1 MTKVD
6 RCRSLIVEYLPDDR
20 RISVYG
26 VEKEIAASLTTNA
39 LEAPIFLDD
48 EAGKEGAEFTLDDEF
63 ARRLGNALLN
73 VLALSYPG
81 FTEVANGDKQPAF
94 AQRLGF
100 RVSDSSYCA

>member
-1 MTKVD
+1 VTKVD

-63 ARRLGNALLN
+63 ARRLGSALLN
-73 VLALSYPG
+73 VLALSYTDLQQSLTATNSPLSPKG
-81 FTEVANGDKQPAF
+81 SGSE
-94 AQRLGF
+94 
-100 RVSDSSYCA
+100 

>member
-6 RCRSLIVEYLPDDR
+6 RCRSLIVEYLPDER

-63 ARRLGNALLN
+63 ARRLGSALLN
-73 VLALSYPG
+73 VLALSYTDLQQSLTATNSPLSLKG
-81 FTEVANGDKQPAF
+81 SGSE
-94 AQRLGF
+94 
-100 RVSDSSYCA
+100 